1 MIHKQLWCICNAAV
15 YTKLSLAET
24 QDDIAALQSFLSFV
38 SGHISPN
45 LNIQSSLISDV
56 TKTFAG
62 FKSPTT
68 ISNECKN
75 CRALVI

>member
-15 YTKLSLAET
+15 YTKLYLAET
-24 QDDIAALQSFLSFV
+24 QDDIAALQSFLFFV

-45 LNIQSSLISDV
+45 LNIQSLLISDA
-56 TKTFAG
+56 TRTLPG